1 MQEVHREPRFSPG
14 PASFGA
20 ARADLLAV
28 PRPCSRCCGGR
39 LDISVLPCFHTSCP
53 KCLDEVSDKG
63 DPLGLCKCPVCE
75 DGLDSYAFSQSIII
89 SNILNVV
96 KEDYEIGTAA
106 SVATT
111 TDYGP
116 CSGCDEHVRAAGRC
130 RDCNEMLCE
139 NCVWAHQ
146 RVRLTKEHT
155 IIHFEEE
162 SQAHQGIANKP
173 PAGPPSYSCE
183 KHDREVLRLYCETCS
198 QALCRECTMKEHSG
212 HSFVYLQ
219 DAVKA
224 ARTDAPATLADVR
237 ALAGVL
243 EEGVERSRLMSERL
257 RLRTQSVAAEVRTT
271 VGRHRVALNQRER
284 ELMQRLEQVHQ
295 AKEQALQRQR
305 DRLAA
310 TAEQLARSADAL
322 QHAHGDLEL
331 LRART
336 EAQARLR
343 DAREAPIEPAEDE
356 RLEFTAPDGALLAAI
371 GTLGLLSTAGF
382 GPTST
387 AAGEAL
393 ARAVRGRLATFTV
406 QARDHLGERRLVG
419 GDPLDVTV
427 RGPDGSS
434 CNADIVDLH
443 DGTYQVAYK
452 PQLEGPYTVRVLLR
466 GADVQK
472 SPFTVAVRG
481 SRSYG
486 AVGVPSLVIGTEGS
500 GDGQLCRPWG
510 VCTDAVGR
518 IIVADRS
525 NNRIQ
530 VFNADGTFHLKFG
543 CLGKLPGQ
551 FDRPAGVAWDCG
563 RGGRIVV
570 ADKDNHRI
578 QVFDGL
584 GHFQLSFGA
593 SGSKNG
599 QFNYP
604 WDVAVNSEGQI
615 LVSDTRNH
623 RVQLF
628 RPDGTFINKYG
639 FDGAHW
645 KQFDSPRGVAFIG
658 DGHMVVTDFNNHRV
672 LVIQPDFQSAS
683 YLGAEGKEPG
693 LFQRPQGLAV
703 DVEGHIVVADSRNH
717 RVQIFRSDGM
727 LLAWFGQQGKEHGQ
741 LELPSGI
748 CIGPDGR
755 IIVVDFG
762 NNRVQVF

>member
-1 MQEVHREPRFSPG
+1 MQEVQREPRFSPVSAG
-14 PASFGA
+14 FGA
-20 ARADLLAV
+20 SRGDLAGLS
-28 PRPCSRCCGGR
+28 CSRCRGSR
-39 LDISVLPCFHTSCP
+39 VNVSVLPCFHTFCP

-63 DPLGLCKCPVCE
+63 DPLGHCKCPVCE

-96 KEDYEIGTAA
+96 KEDYETGTAVP
-106 SVATT
+106 VAATPVL
-111 TDYGP
+111 DYGP
-116 CSGCDEHVRAAGRC
+116 CSGCDEHIRAAGRC

-162 SQAHQGIANKP
+162 SQGQQGAAHKA
-173 PAGPPSYSCE
+173 PAGPPTYCCE

-198 QALCRECTMKEHSG
+198 QALCRECTMKEHLG

-224 ARTDAPATLADVR
+224 ARTAAPATLADVR
-237 ALAGVL
+237 ALADAL

-284 ELMQRLEQVHQ
+284 ELMQRLEQMHE

-310 TAEQLARSADAL
+310 VLEQLASSAHAL

-336 EAQARLR
+336 EALARLR
-343 DAREAPIEPAEDE
+343 DAREAPTEPAEDDH
-356 RLEFTAPDGALLAAI
+356 LDFTAPDGALLAAI
-371 GTLGLLSTAGF
+371 VTLGFLSTAGF
-382 GPTST
+382 GPNSS

-393 ARAVRGRLATFTV
+393 TSAVRGRPAAFTV
-406 QARDHLGERRLVG
+406 QACDHLGEPRLVG
-419 GDPLDVTV
+419 GDPLLVTV
-427 RGPDGSS
+427 RGPDGSA
-434 CNADIVDLH
+434 CRADVVDRH
-443 DGTYQVAYK
+443 DGTYQVAYQ
-452 PQLEGPYTVRVLLR
+452 PQLEGMHTVRVLLR
-466 GADVQK
+466 GTDVQK
-472 SPFTVAVRG
+472 SPFAVRVRV
-481 SRSYG
+481 SRNYG
-486 AVGVPSLVIGTEGS
+486 ALGEPSLVFGTEGS

-510 VCTDAVGR
+510 VCTDAGGR

-530 VFNADGTFHLKFG
+530 VFNADGTFQLKFG
-543 CLGKLPGQ
+543 CRGELPGQ

-578 QVFDGL
+578 QVFDGM
-584 GHFQLSFGA
+584 GHFQLSFGEW
-593 SGSKNG
+593 GSKSG

-628 RPDGTFINKYG
+628 RPDGSFINKYG
-639 FDGAHW
+639 FDGPLW

-672 LVIQPDFQSAS
+672 LVIRPDFQSAS
-683 YLGAEGKEPG
+683 YLGLEGKDPG

-703 DVEGHIVVADSRNH
+703 DLEGHIVVADSRNH
-717 RVQIFRSDGM
+717 RVQVFRPDGK
-727 LLAWFGQQGKEHGQ
+727 LLAWFGQQGKERGQ

-748 CIGPDGR
+748 CIAPDGR
-755 IIVVDFG
+755 IVVVDFG